1 MRDAVNVEAAAMPR
15 SNRLKRTGARRRAG
29 GPPARSADSVISRFR
44 PAAHDH
50 NACVGDALAAAEDV
64 CADRGA
70 HLTEM
75 RRRVL
80 ELVWRHHGPVGAY
93 DIMDMLGRN
102 GRRVAP
108 PTVYRALEFLVANGL
123 VHRIETQNAFVG
135 CGDPKL
141 RHHGQF
147 LICRVCRSVG
157 ELADPAIARLV
168 ASRARQLGFDAETQT
183 IEIHGLC
190 PECREEKVGARAG

>member
-1 MRDAVNVEAAAMPR
+1 MSTMPTR
-15 SNRLKRTGARRRAG
+15 KRRTGAAGKGRAG
-29 GPPARSADSVISRFR
+29 DAKVRRTGSVISRFR
-44 PAAHDH
+44 SSAHDH
-50 NACVGDALAAAEDV
+50 AACVDEALAAAEDV
-64 CADRGA
+64 CARRGA
-70 HLTEM
+70 QLTPT

-80 ELVWRHHGPVGAY
+80 ELVWRHHGPAGAY
-93 DIMDMLGRN
+93 DILDQLGGK

-108 PTVYRALEFLVANGL
+108 PTVYRALDFLVENGL

-135 CGDPKL
+135 CGDPTSSH
-141 RHHGQF
+141 RGQF

-168 ASRARQLGFDAETQT
+168 ARRARELGFDAETQT

-190 PECREEKVGARAG
+190 PECRSGGDGVRAG